1 MRFYNKKWS
10 VLFFLLELSCC
21 CVVQSIVLRS
31 FTGWSLPG
39 RERGRG
45 QTQSE
50 WREGVRKLR
59 GGGAGG
65 TEFSVCVWH
74 VQQRPQCFFIQ
85 EKGCTLTCICYCC
98 YSYTASGF
106 SCKRLFAAGR
116 VTSVLSKG
124 LDSCWRTWS
133 HHFISLDRVQGKS
146 WVFLC

>member
-31 FTGWSLPG
+31 FTGWSLGGKEGEGKHRVSGG
-39 RERGRG
+39 REYVN
-45 QTQSE
+45 
-50 WREGVRKLR
+50 WEGEGL
-59 GGGAGG
+59 GALS
-65 TEFSVCVWH
+65 SVCVCGMFSRDHSAFSYRKRAARWH
-74 VQQRPQCFFIQ
+74 AFAIVAIV
-85 EKGCTLTCICYCC
+85 
-98 YSYTASGF
+98 TASGF

-133 HHFISLDRVQGKS
+133 HHFISLDCVQGKS